1 MSMKAG
7 SDRPWPE
14 QCFRITSGEVLLIA
28 YGADHREQIGLMR
41 LQQNLTYPGLPNP
54 ALQNS
59 RIQLKLRAIQVSQLE
74 ELGDGDDHDGRL
86 WMARRLEAELG
97 GSSTDQ
103 APPTSQL
110 IRTLIAVYQQAHN
123 RHLTLLQSHSALN
136 ASSEA
141 NLFLCMEAGGDL
153 SAELPSTSTNQDPCL
168 SAVTLLCRGQNRAL
182 PLPLAAA
189 EPNTRRHLQ
198 QLLDRT
204 DLFAR
209 EVLLEPADL
218 EQDCG
223 DLIGFLEDDAPCS
236 EGDRTT
242 DATAKGSTNK
252 IVVLLSTPEGY
263 RLWVPGRMKQPLPL
277 QQCRNLLRSLSPRM
291 LAISPAFRS
300 EDLSTVGL
308 LRFAYGQPKQTTA
321 FVIGGLLLGVAL
333 GFLLAIGREV
343 GAARWIFGMG
353 VTGLLTG
360 ACLGLLS
367 GGFRLGVAVML
378 LSTLLS
384 LLTPTFNTVI
394 TNQALPDRDLGLLLQ
409 ISLIL
414 VAAGI
419 TRVCFE
425 WVQSRAILLSQQR
438 GAARSQLAGMHRLLR
453 LPTDFFRLRN
463 VGDLQLRF
471 GALDELRSEI
481 QQLLEGGLL
490 RLVLTSIYIL
500 FMLRISVKL
509 TALALVVA
517 ALILIPTAL
526 IGLQSR
532 PLQRHQEEAEGQA
545 LSRNLELI
553 GSVAK
558 LRMAGAES
566 AAARWWGEQFQ
577 TIVKLENA
585 LDAKEASASLLRAV
599 MPNLGT
605 LLVYVVITRL
615 IADAMNTPEL
625 AAPNVGELLGFF
637 SAFGTFIG
645 ASAGFA
651 GLLIGAF
658 DMPVIYERARPILD
672 TPTETAETREE
683 AALLKGHI
691 QLDRV
696 SYRYAPEL
704 PLVLDGVS
712 LEARPGEQL
721 AIVGPS
727 GSGKSTLVRLLLG
740 FAIPENGEIRFD
752 GQPLNGLR
760 LDSVRRQIGSVLQT
774 NTLFSGTL
782 MEAIAG
788 GSVIEEEAAW
798 HAAELAGLADEIR
811 AMPMG
816 LQTMVPEGGG
826 TLSGG
831 QRQRVAIAR
840 ALVRRPRILIFDEAT
855 SALDN
860 RTQAIVTASLE
871 SLAIT
876 RIVIAH
882 RLSTVQRA
890 DRIVVLE
897 SGQVREEGSCETLM
911 ERRGLFFR
919 MMQRQI
925 T

>member
-1 MSMKAG
+1 MNWEAG
-7 SDRPWPE
+7 SEHDWPTTPFRVLDGDLLLVVSGDQSFGVLRLDR
-14 QCFRITSGEVLLIA
+14 THL
-28 YGADHREQIGLMR
+28 
-41 LQQNLTYPGLPNP
+41 YPGLSAPGDAP
-54 ALQNS
+54 IRLS
-59 RIQLKLRAIQVSQLE
+59 LRAIQTT
-74 ELGDGDDHDGRL
+74 
-86 WMARRLEAELG
+86 RLEHVPGGECGEGLIWLDVHISQDLG
-97 GSSTDQ
+97 IPASAAPSSTQLIHKLAQLHAQAEQHHRTVVTAHQPLNAASEWQLFQTMEQSNGDSAAEAGDPAARPHDQHNDPVLRALQLVSGDQ
-103 APPTSQL
+103 A
-110 IRTLIAVYQQAHN
+110 
-123 RHLTLLQSHSALN
+123 TLLPMAPRL
-136 ASSEA
+136 E
-141 NLFLCMEAGGDL
+141 
-153 SAELPSTSTNQDPCL
+153 TQDP
-168 SAVTLLCRGQNRAL
+168 RQR
-182 PLPLAAA
+182 
-189 EPNTRRHLQ
+189 LQ

-204 DLFAR
+204 DLFCR
-209 EVLLEPADL
+209 DVLINPEDL
-218 EQDCG
+218 QQDCG
-223 DLIGFLEDDAPCS
+223 DLIGFLDGS
-236 EGDRTT
+236 EAHNSDV
-242 DATAKGSTNK
+242 
-252 IVVLLSTPEGY
+252 VVLQSTRKGY
-263 RLWVPGRMKQPLPL
+263 RAWQPSRMAEPEPLEHCSAWL
-277 QQCRNLLRSLSPRM
+277 NNLSPRM
-291 LAISPAFRS
+291 VSISPAFRPQ
-300 EDLSTVGL
+300 DLTTIGL
-308 LRFAYGQPKQTTA
+308 LRFAYGKPRHTTR
-321 FVIGGLLLGVAL
+321 FVIGGLLLGVVI
-333 GFLLAIGREV
+333 GFLLAIGRDV

-353 VTGLLTG
+353 ITGLLTG
-360 ACLGLLS
+360 TCLGVLS
-367 GGFRLGVAVML
+367 GGFRLGVGVML

-414 VAAGI
+414 MAAGI

-425 WVQSRAILLSQQR
+425 WVKSRALQLSQQR

-453 LPTDFFRLRN
+453 LPTDFFRQRN

-471 GALDELRSEI
+471 GALDELRGEI

-490 RLVLTSIYIL
+490 RVVLTSLYIL

-517 ALILIPTAL
+517 ALILVPTAL
-526 IGLQSR
+526 IGWQAR

-545 LSRNLELI
+545 QSRNLELI

-558 LRMAGAES
+558 LRLAGAETG
-566 AAARWWGEQFQ
+566 AARWWGEEFQ
-577 TIVKLENA
+577 KIVALENA
-585 LDAKEASASLLRAV
+585 LDAKEATASLLRAV

-615 IADAMNTPEL
+615 IAEAASSPSL
-625 AAPNVGELLGFF
+625 SAPNVGQLLGFF

-645 ASAGFA
+645 AAAGFA
-651 GLLIGAF
+651 GLLIGAL
-658 DMPVIYERARPILD
+658 DMPVIYERAKPILE
-672 TPTETAETREE
+672 TATETAERKDE
-683 AALLKGHI
+683 AAPLNGHI
-691 QLDRV
+691 QLDRI

-712 LEARPGEQL
+712 LEARAGEQL

-740 FAIPENGEIRFD
+740 FASPEDGTIRFD

-760 LDSVRRQIGSVLQT
+760 LDSVRRQIGTVLQT
-774 NTLFSGTL
+774 NSLFTGTL

-788 GSVIEEEAAW
+788 GAVITEQEAW
-798 HAAELAGLADEIR
+798 HAAELAGLADEIQ

-860 RTQAIVTASLE
+860 RTQAIVTESLQ

-882 RLSTVQRA
+882 RLSTIRQA
-890 DRIVVLE
+890 DQIVVLDH
-897 SGQVREEGSCETLM
+897 GQVQERGSCETLM
-911 ERRGLFFR
+911 QNQGLFFR
-919 MMQRQI
+919 MMERQF

>member
-1 MSMKAG
+1 MDWVAG
-7 SDRPWPE
+7 SQHDWPE
-14 QCFRITSGEVLLIA
+14 EAFRLIEGDLLLVSSGTNDFGFIRLQRGCVYPGVVLSSKAPVCLKLQAIQASRVDLVPAGDPQEGVQWLDEQLCQDFGISPSEAPNIDQLLHKLTEQHQRAEQHHQSLLASHQSLNELSEKQLFLAMERGHNDGADPSSIPESLPDGGVDDPVFRALSLVCRDQKSLLISPSLPT
-28 YGADHREQIGLMR
+28 DLHPRER
-41 LQQNLTYPGLPNP
+41 
-54 ALQNS
+54 
-59 RIQLKLRAIQVSQLE
+59 
-74 ELGDGDDHDGRL
+74 
-86 WMARRLEAELG
+86 
-97 GSSTDQ
+97 
-103 APPTSQL
+103 
-110 IRTLIAVYQQAHN
+110 
-123 RHLTLLQSHSALN
+123 
-136 ASSEA
+136 
-141 NLFLCMEAGGDL
+141 
-153 SAELPSTSTNQDPCL
+153 
-168 SAVTLLCRGQNRAL
+168 
-182 PLPLAAA
+182 
-189 EPNTRRHLQ
+189 LQ

-204 DLFAR
+204 DLLSR
-209 EVLLEPADL
+209 DVLIERTDL
-218 EQDCG
+218 QQDCG
-223 DLIGFLEDDAPCS
+223 DLIGFMEQQPDAAPRVVVLQS
-236 EGDRTT
+236 
-242 DATAKGSTNK
+242 TAKG
-252 IVVLLSTPEGY
+252 Y
-263 RLWVPGRMKQPLPL
+263 RAWVPEFMVEPLPI
-277 QQCRNLLRSLSPRM
+277 QQCDRWLNGLSPRM
-291 LAISPAFRS
+291 VSISPAFQAK
-300 EDLSTVGL
+300 DLSTLGL
-308 LRFAYGQPKQTTA
+308 LRFAYGQPTHFIN
-321 FVIGGLLLGVAL
+321 FVLGGLLIGVSV
-333 GFLLAIGREV
+333 GFLLAIGRDV

-353 VTGLLTG
+353 ATG
-360 ACLGLLS
+360 AIAGTCLGALS
-367 GGFRLGVAVML
+367 GGFRLGVGVML

-409 ISLIL
+409 ISVIL
-414 VAAGI
+414 AAAGI

-425 WVQSRAILLSQQR
+425 WVQSRAVQLSQQR
-438 GAARSQLAGMHRLLR
+438 GAARSQLAAMQRLLR
-453 LPTDFFRLRN
+453 LPTEFFRKRN

-509 TALALVVA
+509 TALALLVA
-517 ALILIPTAL
+517 ALILLPTAL

-545 LSRNLELI
+545 QSRNLELI
-553 GSVAK
+553 GSVGK
-558 LRMAGAES
+558 LRLAGAES
-566 AAARWWGEQFQ
+566 AAARWWSQEFQ
-577 TIVKLENA
+577 KIVELENA
-585 LDAKEASASLLRAV
+585 LDAKEATAALLKAV

-605 LLVYVVITRL
+605 LLVYIVITRL
-615 IADAMNTPEL
+615 IAEAASSPNL
-625 AAPNVGELLGFF
+625 NAPNVGQLLGFF

-645 ASAGFA
+645 AAAGFA

-658 DMPVIYERARPILD
+658 DMPVIYERARPILE
-672 TPTETAETREE
+672 TEPETAELRD
-683 AALLKGHI
+683 AAGVLEGDI
-691 QLDRV
+691 RFDRV
-696 SYRYAPEL
+696 SYRYAPDL
-704 PLVLDGVS
+704 PLVLDAVS
-712 LEARPGEQL
+712 LEAKAGQQL

-740 FAIPENGEIRFD
+740 FASPEDGEIRFD
-752 GQPLNGLR
+752 SQPLNGLR
-760 LDSVRRQIGSVLQT
+760 LDSVRRQIGTVLQT

-788 GSVIEEEAAW
+788 GSVIDEQQAW
-798 HAAELAGLADEIR
+798 HAIELAGLADEIR

-816 LQTMVPEGGG
+816 LQTMIPEGGG

-860 RTQAIVTASLE
+860 RTQAIVTSSLE

-882 RLSTVQRA
+882 RLSTIRHA

-897 SGQVREEGSCETLM
+897 RGQVQEQGPYETLM
-911 ERRGLFFR
+911 ENQGLFFR

>member
-1 MSMKAG
+1 MNWDAG
-7 SDRPWPE
+7 SQHNWPE
-14 QCFRITSGEVLLIA
+14 VAFRLIEGDLLLLSSGTN
-28 YGADHREQIGLMR
+28 DFGLTR
-41 LQQNLTYPGLPNP
+41 LERGRLYPGVVLSSTASVCLKLQAIGASRLELVPDGDSHEGLQWLAETLGEDLGFPLPGP
-54 ALQNS
+54 PSVEQLLH
-59 RIQLKLRAIQVSQLE
+59 QLKEQHQRAERHHQSLLASHQSLNEISEQHLFLAME
-74 ELGDGDDHDGRL
+74 MGHGDGAEPLESSDLRPEGGVDDPVFLALRL
-86 WMARRLEAELG
+86 VCR
-97 GSSTDQ
+97 DQ
-103 APPTSQL
+103 RS
-110 IRTLIAVYQQAHN
+110 V
-123 RHLTLLQSHSALN
+123 
-136 ASSEA
+136 
-141 NLFLCMEAGGDL
+141 
-153 SAELPSTSTNQDPCL
+153 LPSPLLATDLDP
-168 SAVTLLCRGQNRAL
+168 RDR
-182 PLPLAAA
+182 
-189 EPNTRRHLQ
+189 LQ

-204 DLFAR
+204 DLMSR
-209 EVLLEPADL
+209 EVLIDRTDL
-218 EQDCG
+218 QQDCG
-223 DLIGFLEDDAPCS
+223 DLIGFTEPPLGADPRVVVLQS
-236 EGDRTT
+236 
-242 DATAKGSTNK
+242 TAKG
-252 IVVLLSTPEGY
+252 Y
-263 RLWVPGRMKQPLPL
+263 RAWVPECMVEPLPV
-277 QQCRNLLRSLSPRM
+277 QQCDSWLNGLSPRM
-291 LAISPAFRS
+291 LSISPAFQAK
-300 EDLSTVGL
+300 DLSTLGL
-308 LRFAYGQPKQTTA
+308 LRFAYGQPTHFIN
-321 FVIGGLLLGVAL
+321 FVLGGLLIGLSV
-333 GFLLAIGREV
+333 GFLLAIGRDV

-353 VTGLLTG
+353 ATG
-360 ACLGLLS
+360 AIAGTCLGVLS
-367 GGFRLGVAVML
+367 GGFRLGVGVML

-409 ISLIL
+409 ISVIL
-414 VAAGI
+414 AAAGM

-425 WVQSRAILLSQQR
+425 WVQSRAVQLSQQR

-453 LPTDFFRLRN
+453 LPAEFFRKRN

-471 GALDELRSEI
+471 GALEELRVEI

-509 TALALVVA
+509 TALALLVA
-517 ALILIPTAL
+517 ALILLPTAL

-545 LSRNLELI
+545 QSRNLELI

-558 LRMAGAES
+558 LRLAGAES
-566 AAARWWGEQFQ
+566 AAARWWGQEFQ
-577 TIVKLENA
+577 KIVELENA
-585 LDAKEASASLLRAV
+585 LDAKEATAALLRAV

-605 LLVYVVITRL
+605 LLVYIVITRL
-615 IADAMNTPEL
+615 IAEAASSPSLN
-625 AAPNVGELLGFF
+625 APNVGQLLGFF

-645 ASAGFA
+645 AAAGFA

-658 DMPVIYERARPILD
+658 DMPVIYERARPILE
-672 TPTETAETREE
+672 TEPETAELRD
-683 AALLKGHI
+683 AAGVLDGAI
-691 QLDRV
+691 QFDRV
-696 SYRYAPEL
+696 CYRYAPDL
-704 PLVLDGVS
+704 PLVLDGMS
-712 LEARPGEQL
+712 LEAKAGQQL

-740 FAIPENGEIRFD
+740 FAAPEDGEIRFD

-760 LDSVRRQIGSVLQT
+760 LDSVRRQIGTVLQT

-788 GSVIEEEAAW
+788 GSVIDEEEAW
-798 HAAELAGLADEIR
+798 HAIELAGLADEIR

-816 LQTMVPEGGG
+816 LQTMIPEGGG

-860 RTQAIVTASLE
+860 RTQAIVTSSLE

-882 RLSTVQRA
+882 RLSTIRHA

-897 SGQVREEGSCETLM
+897 RGQVQEQGTYETLM
-911 ERRGLFFR
+911 QSQGLFAR

>member
-1 MSMKAG
+1 MHWVAG
-7 SDRPWPE
+7 SQHDWPQEAFRLIEGDLLLVSSGTNDFGFIRLQRGCLYPGVVLSSKAPVCLKLQVIQSSRLELVPEGDPQEGVQWLDE
-14 QCFRITSGEVLLIA
+14 QLCQDFGINPSEAPSMDQLLHKLTEHHQRAEQHHQSLLASHQSLNELSETKLFLAMEMGQHDGSEPSSIPESLPDG
-28 YGADHREQIGLMR
+28 GADDPVFR
-41 LQQNLTYPGLPNP
+41 
-54 ALQNS
+54 ALS
-59 RIQLKLRAIQVSQLE
+59 LVCR
-74 ELGDGDDHDGRL
+74 
-86 WMARRLEAELG
+86 
-97 GSSTDQ
+97 DQ
-103 APPTSQL
+103 RSL
-110 IRTLIAVYQQAHN
+110 
-123 RHLTLLQSHSALN
+123 
-136 ASSEA
+136 
-141 NLFLCMEAGGDL
+141 
-153 SAELPSTSTNQDPCL
+153 LPSPILPTDLDP
-168 SAVTLLCRGQNRAL
+168 RER
-182 PLPLAAA
+182 
-189 EPNTRRHLQ
+189 LQ

-204 DLFAR
+204 DLLSR
-209 EVLLEPADL
+209 DVLIERTDL
-218 EQDCG
+218 QQDCG
-223 DLIGFLEDDAPCS
+223 DLIGFLEQQPDAAPRVVVLQS
-236 EGDRTT
+236 
-242 DATAKGSTNK
+242 TAKG
-252 IVVLLSTPEGY
+252 Y
-263 RLWVPGRMKQPLPL
+263 RAWVPECMVEPLPI
-277 QQCRNLLRSLSPRM
+277 QQCDRWLNGLSPRM
-291 LAISPAFRS
+291 LSMSPAFQAK
-300 EDLSTVGL
+300 DLSTIGL
-308 LRFAYGQPKQTTA
+308 LRFAYGQPTHFIN
-321 FVIGGLLLGVAL
+321 FVLGGLLIGVSV
-333 GFLLAIGREV
+333 GFLLAIGRDV

-353 VTGLLTG
+353 ATG
-360 ACLGLLS
+360 AIAGTCLGALS
-367 GGFRLGVAVML
+367 GGFRLGVGVML

-409 ISLIL
+409 ISVIL
-414 VAAGI
+414 AAAGI

-425 WVQSRAILLSQQR
+425 WVQSRAVQLSQQR
-438 GAARSQLAGMHRLLR
+438 GAARSQLAAMQRLLR
-453 LPTDFFRLRN
+453 LPTEFFRKRN

-509 TALALVVA
+509 TALALLVA
-517 ALILIPTAL
+517 ALILLPTAL

-545 LSRNLELI
+545 QSRNLELI
-553 GSVAK
+553 GSVGK
-558 LRMAGAES
+558 LRLAGAES
-566 AAARWWGEQFQ
+566 AAARWWSQEFQ
-577 TIVKLENA
+577 KIVELENA
-585 LDAKEASASLLRAV
+585 LDAKEATAALLKAV

-605 LLVYVVITRL
+605 LLVYIVITRL
-615 IADAMNTPEL
+615 IAEAASSPNL
-625 AAPNVGELLGFF
+625 NAPNVGQLLGFF

-645 ASAGFA
+645 AAAGFA

-658 DMPVIYERARPILD
+658 DMPVIYERARPILE
-672 TPTETAETREE
+672 TEPETAEMRD
-683 AALLKGHI
+683 AAGVLEGDI
-691 QLDRV
+691 QFDRV
-696 SYRYAPEL
+696 SYRYAPDL
-704 PLVLDGVS
+704 PLVLDAVS
-712 LEARPGEQL
+712 LEAKAGQQL

-740 FAIPENGEIRFD
+740 FASPEDGEIRFD
-752 GQPLNGLR
+752 AQPLNGLR
-760 LDSVRRQIGSVLQT
+760 LDSVRRQIGTVLQT

-788 GSVIEEEAAW
+788 GSVIDEQQAW
-798 HAAELAGLADEIR
+798 HAIELAGLADEIR

-816 LQTMVPEGGG
+816 LQTMIPEGGG

-860 RTQAIVTASLE
+860 RTQAIVTSSLE

-882 RLSTVQRA
+882 RLSTIRHA

-897 SGQVREEGSCETLM
+897 RGQVQEQGSYETLM
-911 ERRGLFFR
+911 ENQGLFSR

>member
-1 MSMKAG
+1 MMDWVAG
-7 SDRPWPE
+7 SQHDWPE
-14 QCFRITSGEVLLIA
+14 EAFRLIEGDLLLVSSGTNDFGFIRLQRGCVYPGVVLSSKAPVCLKLQAIQASRVDLVPAGDPQEGVQWLDEQLCQDFGISPSEAPNIDQLLHKLTEQHQRAEQHHQSLLASHQSLNELSETKLFLAMEMGQNDGAEPSSIPESLPDGGADDPVFRALSLVCRDQKSLLISPSLPT
-28 YGADHREQIGLMR
+28 DLHPRER
-41 LQQNLTYPGLPNP
+41 
-54 ALQNS
+54 
-59 RIQLKLRAIQVSQLE
+59 
-74 ELGDGDDHDGRL
+74 
-86 WMARRLEAELG
+86 
-97 GSSTDQ
+97 
-103 APPTSQL
+103 
-110 IRTLIAVYQQAHN
+110 
-123 RHLTLLQSHSALN
+123 
-136 ASSEA
+136 
-141 NLFLCMEAGGDL
+141 
-153 SAELPSTSTNQDPCL
+153 
-168 SAVTLLCRGQNRAL
+168 
-182 PLPLAAA
+182 
-189 EPNTRRHLQ
+189 LQ

-204 DLFAR
+204 DLLSR
-209 EVLLEPADL
+209 DVLIERTDL
-218 EQDCG
+218 QQDCG
-223 DLIGFLEDDAPCS
+223 DLIGFMEQQLDAAPRVVVLQS
-236 EGDRTT
+236 
-242 DATAKGSTNK
+242 TAKG
-252 IVVLLSTPEGY
+252 Y
-263 RLWVPGRMKQPLPL
+263 RAWVPEFMVEPLPI
-277 QQCRNLLRSLSPRM
+277 QQCDRWLNGLSPRM
-291 LAISPAFRS
+291 VSISPAFQAK
-300 EDLSTVGL
+300 DLSTLGL
-308 LRFAYGQPKQTTA
+308 LRFAYGQPTHFIN
-321 FVIGGLLLGVAL
+321 FVLGGLLIGVSV
-333 GFLLAIGREV
+333 GFLLAIGRDV

-353 VTGLLTG
+353 ATG
-360 ACLGLLS
+360 AIAGTCLGALS
-367 GGFRLGVAVML
+367 GGFRLGVGVML

-409 ISLIL
+409 ISVIL
-414 VAAGI
+414 AAAGI

-425 WVQSRAILLSQQR
+425 WVQSRAVQLSQQR
-438 GAARSQLAGMHRLLR
+438 GAARSQLAAMQRLLR
-453 LPTDFFRLRN
+453 LPTEFFRKRN

-509 TALALVVA
+509 TALALLVA
-517 ALILIPTAL
+517 ALILLPTAL

-545 LSRNLELI
+545 QSRNLELI
-553 GSVAK
+553 GSVGK
-558 LRMAGAES
+558 LRLAGAES
-566 AAARWWGEQFQ
+566 AAARWWSQEFQ
-577 TIVKLENA
+577 KIVELENA
-585 LDAKEASASLLRAV
+585 LDAKEATAALLKAV

-605 LLVYVVITRL
+605 LLVYIVITRL
-615 IADAMNTPEL
+615 IAEAASSPNL
-625 AAPNVGELLGFF
+625 NAPNVGQLLGFF

-645 ASAGFA
+645 AAAGFA

-658 DMPVIYERARPILD
+658 DMPVIYERARPILE
-672 TPTETAETREE
+672 TEPETAELRD
-683 AALLKGHI
+683 AAGVLEGDI
-691 QLDRV
+691 RFDRV
-696 SYRYAPEL
+696 SYRYAPDL
-704 PLVLDGVS
+704 PLVLDAVS
-712 LEARPGEQL
+712 LEAKAGQQL

-740 FAIPENGEIRFD
+740 FASPEDGEIRFD
-752 GQPLNGLR
+752 AQPLNGLR
-760 LDSVRRQIGSVLQT
+760 LDSVRRQIGTVLQT

-788 GSVIEEEAAW
+788 GSVIDEQQAW
-798 HAAELAGLADEIR
+798 HAIELAGLADEIR

-816 LQTMVPEGGG
+816 LQTMIPEGGG

-860 RTQAIVTASLE
+860 RTQAIVTSSLE

-882 RLSTVQRA
+882 RLSTIRHA

-897 SGQVREEGSCETLM
+897 RGQVQEQGPYETLM
-911 ERRGLFFR
+911 ENHGLFFR